1 MTIEPIGAASVALYL
16 TPADLSCRGFSPSS
30 LTLEQA
36 LELTQEAC
44 GQAGIVL
51 DGAVEIEA
59 YPECC
64 GVLVFA
70 HVRPTGPV
78 WFLFD
83 DLEPLLQAALALHTT
98 AVDAALW
105 WWEDKYWL
113 SLPPEADGEAAVCR
127 EFGSPRRVE
136 PLLSARL
143 EEAGQAIFPHHA
155 LWELCRHFL
164 RLHL

>member
-16 TPADLSCRGFSPSS
+16 TPADLSRRGFSPGS
-30 LTLEQA
+30 LTLDQA
-36 LELTQEAC
+36 LELTREAC
-44 GQAGIVL
+44 GQAGILL

-70 HVRPTGPV
+70 HVRPSGPV
-78 WFLFD
+78 WFTFD
-83 DLEPLLQAALALHTT
+83 DLEPLLQAALALHAT

-105 WWEDKYWL
+105 WWEDRYWL
-113 SLPPEADGEAAVCR
+113 SLPPEAEGAAAVCR
-127 EFGSPRRVE
+127 EFGSPRQVD
-136 PLLSARL
+136 PLLAARL
-143 EEAGQAIFPHHA
+143 EEAGQVIFPRRA